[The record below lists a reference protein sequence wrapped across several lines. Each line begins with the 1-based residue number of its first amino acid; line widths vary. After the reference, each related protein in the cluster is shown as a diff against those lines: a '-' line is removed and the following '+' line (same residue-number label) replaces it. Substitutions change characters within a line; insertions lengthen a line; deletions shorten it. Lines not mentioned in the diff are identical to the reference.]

1 MERFFAFFDRYNLP
15 KRKLTRAWGA
25 FFGQART
32 RILLWY
38 VILMV
43 FFLSACIPIVQQFVI
58 ANVKAR
64 VQADLEEEIEIFH
77 QRLAQQSPIAEQLPP
92 KPFLT
97 AKELRFVFREHLKRQ
112 IPEDDTYLITFVE
125 GQFFKT
131 SSAALPTRLHPKQ
144 DLMERWSILEEP
156 EQGEIQ
162 VGGSLQSILYMVEPI
177 HCHGKHLGVL
187 VVAHTTGGE
196 REEAFETLVIVIQVM
211 IGVMLVTLLLTWWGA
226 GRVLTPLRRLA
237 ETAQAIGESDL
248 TQRLSV
254 QGDGEISQ
262 LARIFN
268 EMMDRLQTAFS
279 SQREFVN
286 DAGHE
291 LKTPIT
297 IIQGHLELMG
307 DDPIERQ
314 ETLML
319 VMDELARMNRLV
331 NELLL
336 LAKAERPDFL
346 VLETIDVRTL
356 TEELYAKVTTLA
368 DRHWQL
374 EAVGRG
380 FAVLDRQRIT
390 EAILNLVQNAT
401 QYTQVDDTISLGS
414 SVGGKH
420 VYFWVRD
427 TGEGIALSHQQRI
440 FERFARASGNRRR
453 SEGSGLGLSIVQ
465 AIVEAHSGR
474 VTLQS
479 QLGVGS
485 TFTIILPIDR

>member
-1 MERFFAFFDRYNLP
+1 
-15 KRKLTRAWGA
+15 
-25 FFGQART
+25 
-32 RILLWY
+32 
-38 VILMV
+38 MV
-43 FFLSACIPIVQQFVI
+43 SFPAPLK
-58 ANVKAR
+58 N
-64 VQADLEEEIEIFH
+64 
-77 QRLAQQSPIAEQLPP
+77 QSPISEQLPP

-97 AKELRFVFREHLKRQ
+97 TKELRIVFREHLKRQ

-125 GQFFKT
+125 GQLFKT
-131 SSAALPTRLHPKQ
+131 SSAALPAPLHPKQ
-144 DLMERWSILEEP
+144 DLMKHWSLLDEP
-156 EQGEIQ
+156 QQGEVQ
-162 VGGSLQSILYMVEPI
+162 VDGHIQSILYRAEPI
-177 HCHGKHLGVL
+177 QSHGKLLGVM

-196 REEAFETLVIVIQVM
+196 REEAFGTLVIVIEVM
-211 IGVMLVTLLLTWWGA
+211 IGVLLVTLLLTWWVA
-226 GRVLTPLRRLA
+226 GQVLKPLRRLA

-307 DDPIERQ
+307 DDPTERQ
-314 ETLML
+314 ETLTL

-331 NELLL
+331 NDLLL

-356 TEELYAKVTTLA
+356 TEELYAKVKTLA

-374 EAVGRG
+374 ETVGEGQLFLIANASQRQFSIWHKMPPSILKLMIG
-380 FAVLDRQRIT
+380 FPLVLPSVASTSVFGCEIQGKALNCLTNSEFSIGLPVPRATVVDRKVQGWDCRSCTQLSQPIMAKSHFT
-390 EAILNLVQNAT
+390 VNLV
-401 QYTQVDDTISLGS
+401 
-414 SVGGKH
+414 
-420 VYFWVRD
+420 
-427 TGEGIALSHQQRI
+427 
-440 FERFARASGNRRR
+440 
-453 SEGSGLGLSIVQ
+453 
-465 AIVEAHSGR
+465 
-474 VTLQS
+474 
-479 QLGVGS
+479 
-485 TFTIILPIDR
+485 